1 MDVMLQRVLELVGEH
16 HGSGQDLVRA
26 IGCRKNAVTDWRA
39 GRSKSYTKYAPQIAD
54 YFGVSL
60 DWLSGLTDDKQIKKA
75 SSEDEAEDPMIPA
88 IVELLRSMSPDEVS
102 SWFEVMR
109 KSRGKK

>member
-60 DWLSGLTDDKQIKKA
+60 DWLSGLTDERTKKTP
-75 SSEDEAEDPMIPA
+75 SEDEVEDERI
-88 IVELLRSMSPDEVS
+88 IKLRAKLSDMSGEQLDKLIA
-102 SWFEVMR
+102 MMDLM
-109 KSRGKK
+109 GI

>member
-54 YFGVSL
+54 YFSVSL
-60 DWLSGLTDDKQIKKA
+60 DWLSGLTDERTKKTP
-75 SSEDEAEDPMIPA
+75 SEDGAVNTERAKAHAMLDSLSEESVAKVIAMI
-88 IVELLRSMSPDEVS
+88 ELMGL
-102 SWFEVMR
+102 
-109 KSRGKK
+109 

>member
-60 DWLSGLTDDKQIKKA
+60 DWLSGLTDDKTKKTP
-75 SSEDEAEDPMIPA
+75 SEDEVEDERI
-88 IVELLRSMSPDEVS
+88 IKLRAKLSDMSGEQLDKLIA
-102 SWFEVMR
+102 MMDLM
-109 KSRGKK
+109 GI